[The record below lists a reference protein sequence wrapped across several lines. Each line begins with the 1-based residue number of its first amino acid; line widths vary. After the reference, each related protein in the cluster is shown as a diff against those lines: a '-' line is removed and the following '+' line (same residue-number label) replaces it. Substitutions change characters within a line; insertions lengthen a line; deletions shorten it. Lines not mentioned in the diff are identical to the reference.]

1 MCTGK
6 KKKKM
11 MNKQEQEK
19 ICVTRVHTIGD
30 CELRSLLIVAVSS
43 SINNRYWFNAKI
55 SIDSD
60 RHLWALGI
68 DQGSPDT
75 RNKLNKNWKAVILK

>member
-1 MCTGK
+1 MHLDGFEQIDDVQNVFLEDAEMCTG

-30 CELRSLLIVAVSS
+30 CELRSLLILLS
-43 SINNRYWFNAKI
+43 
-55 SIDSD
+55 
-60 RHLWALGI
+60 L
-68 DQGSPDT
+68 
-75 RNKLNKNWKAVILK
+75 